1 MLQAYIVYI
10 LLVGGMTFLAREKLV
25 ISNGCRQTHYS
36 LSVFLSILIF
46 SIVIGCRYMVGV
58 DYAGYLSIYESAPN
72 SYQVE
77 GLEFFF
83 RYVINFLAG
92 HQWHYSWFFIISAF
106 LQIYFFY
113 KSFDD
118 DIKYLLPWAVAT
130 FLMTEIGSLENGI
143 RHFVALMIFFYSLRY
158 IKAKRLFYYLGTIA
172 FASLFHTSA
181 LLCIPLY
188 WLLGHNIFRNVWLQL
203 ILLCFFAIISPYF
216 ISFVKN
222 FTGLLVLLGYDGY
235 LTMLE
240 EEGSGGIGF
249 YVTWVLNILIILFFP
264 KLYATYKNKGFI
276 IYWNL
281 FYIGLLLKPMTD
293 FIQVLSRINWYFYKF
308 RFLILAFLLHYLYT
322 RRHVN
327 STYYFLYCFF
337 LGWVIIFFLY
347 EIYAGANMMSPF
359 YFFWQSD
366 AYVPAD

>member
-10 LLVGGMTFLAREKLV
+10 SLVIIMTFLARKNVV
-25 ISNGCRQTHYS
+25 INTMGHYQIS
-36 LSVFLSILIF
+36 CSVSLSILIF
-46 SIVIGCRYMVGV
+46 SVIIGCRYMVGV
-58 DYAGYLSIYESAPN
+58 DYAGYLSIYESAPD

-83 RYVINFLAG
+83 RHLINFLAG
-92 HQWHYSWFFIISAF
+92 SQLHFSYFFVISAF
-106 LQIYFFY
+106 LQIFFFY
-113 KSFDD
+113 KSFSE
-118 DIKYLLPWAVAT
+118 DIKCLLPWAIMT
-130 FLMTEIGSLENGI
+130 FLMTEIGPLENGI

-158 IKAKRLFYYLGTIA
+158 IKEKRLFYYLCTII
-172 FASLFHTSA
+172 FAGLFHASA

-188 WLLGHNIFRNVWLQL
+188 WILGHNLFKNIGIQF
-203 ILLCFFAIISPYF
+203 ILLCISVLLSSYF
-216 ISFVKN
+216 VSVVEN
-222 FTGLLVLLGYDGY
+222 FTSLLILLGYDGY

-240 EEGSGGIGF
+240 EEGSSGIGF
-249 YVTWVLNILIILFFP
+249 YVTWGLNVLIILFFP
-264 KLYATYKNKGFI
+264 KLYAAYKDKGFI

-322 RRHVN
+322 RRHIN
-327 STYYFLYCFF
+327 SSYYFLYCFF

-366 AYVPAD
+366 VYVPVD

>member
-10 LLVGGMTFLAREKLV
+10 LLVGGMTFLARKKLV

-83 RYVINFLAG
+83 KHVINFLAG

-130 FLMTEIGSLENGI
+130 FLMTEIGSLENGV
-143 RHFVALMIFFYSLRY
+143 RHFVALMMFFYSLQY
-158 IKAKRLFYYLGTIA
+158 IKARRLLYYLGTIV
-172 FASLFHTSA
+172 FASLFHISA
-181 LLCIPLY
+181 LFCIPLY
-188 WLLGHNIFRNVWLQL
+188 WVLGHNIFRNVWLQL
-203 ILLCFFAIISPYF
+203 ILLCLFAIISSYVV
-216 ISFVKN
+216 SVVEN
-222 FTGLLVLLGYDGY
+222 FTSLLILLGYDGY

-249 YVTWVLNILIILFFP
+249 YVTWGLNVLIILFFP
-264 KLYATYKNKGFI
+264 KLYAAYKDKGFI
-276 IYWNL
+276 FTTKRGTPYQLTAINNILKRVQLGGKKISSHIFRHTHISLLTEMGIPLKAIMQRVGHNNPNTTLKIYTHVTEQMKAEISNK
-281 FYIGLLLKPMTD
+281 LKALQ
-293 FIQVLSRINWYFYKF
+293 F
-308 RFLILAFLLHYLYT
+308 
-322 RRHVN
+322 
-327 STYYFLYCFF
+327 
-337 LGWVIIFFLY
+337 
-347 EIYAGANMMSPF
+347 
-359 YFFWQSD
+359 
-366 AYVPAD
+366 